1 MNNNIVKLAKQIAQ
15 KTFRDIRD
23 NIFDQHGNLVDS
35 NIIYTA
41 AQVEKMEIETIAEEN
56 RISYKELSKAVIE
69 ARRRNVELEKSF
81 LY

>member
-1 MNNNIVKLAKQIAQ
+1 MNITKLAKQIAQ

-23 NIFDQHGNLVDS
+23 NIFDQHGNLVGS

-56 RISYKELSKAVIE
+56 KISYKELSKAVIE
-69 ARRRNVELEKSF
+69 ARRKNVELEKSF